1 MQLKHSL
8 VISNV
13 KLLGRKGSNCS
24 VYLPQL
30 STFKYMFLK
39 ELFKNMDVQVV
50 FSFNSC
56 YIHLIEVCLS
66 LSSLADRTS
75 SLVYSVGVHLYSF

>member
-8 VISNV
+8 VISNI

-30 STFKYMFLK
+30 STFKYTFLK
-39 ELFKNMDVQVV
+39 ELFKNMDV
-50 FSFNSC
+50 FGC

-66 LSSLADRTS
+66 LSSLADEDI
-75 SLVYSVGVHLYSF
+75 